1 MSDEPSLRD
10 ILDERTKQLNQ
21 LIAERTSQSDQ
32 YRENAKDALNIAR
45 EVLEKWQAGSNE
57 WRLAMSD
64 KDRLLARVEDLNH
77 VAKNV
82 QDLLDWKNT
91 MAGVARQ
98 KDVTRVLVFSI
109 IGALIGVIGMF
120 TGLIGLGISIFIL
133 LR

>member
-77 VAKNV
+77 VAKSV

-91 MAGVARQ
+91 MAGVAQQ

>member
-77 VAKNV
+77 VAKSV

>member
-32 YRENAKDALNIAR
+32 YRENSKDALNIAR

-77 VAKNV
+77 VAKSV

>member
-32 YRENAKDALNIAR
+32 YRENSKDALNIAR